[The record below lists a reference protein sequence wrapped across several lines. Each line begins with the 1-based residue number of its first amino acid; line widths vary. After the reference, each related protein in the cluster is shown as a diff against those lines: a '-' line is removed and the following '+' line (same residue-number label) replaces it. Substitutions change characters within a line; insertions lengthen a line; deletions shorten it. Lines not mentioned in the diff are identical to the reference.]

1 MPIETVLA
9 KYRAGRRN
17 TPAQY
22 QWELPGERKMTGLKD
37 VVLLIGRL
45 LLALIFVHEG
55 YTLATHFEGGAAYMA
70 KQGISVPIFVLV
82 IALQLGAGLALV
94 FGLLTRLG
102 ALGLG
107 LFCLATAFMFHTNLA
122 DQNELLHFEKDL
134 GIAGGMFTLIVA
146 GAGTISLDRFVEPW
160 LLSRFNRPA

>member
-1 MPIETVLA
+1 
-9 KYRAGRRN
+9 
-17 TPAQY
+17 
-22 QWELPGERKMTGLKD
+22 MTGLKD
-37 VVLLIGRL
+37 IVLLVGRL

-55 YTLATHFEGGAAYMA
+55 YTLVTHFAGGAAYMA
-70 KQGISVPIFVLV
+70 EQGISLPLFVMV

-94 FGLLTRLG
+94 VGLLTRLG

-107 LFCLATAFMFHTNLA
+107 LFCVATAFMFHTNFA

-146 GAGTISLDRFVEPW
+146 GAGAISLDHFVEPW
-160 LLSRFNRPA
+160 LAGLFKRQA

>member
-1 MPIETVLA
+1 LQD
-9 KYRAGRRN
+9 GRFR
-17 TPAQY
+17 P
-22 QWELPGERKMTGLKD
+22 LSFRKTAEEGSILRGLKD

-55 YTLATHFEGGAAYMA
+55 YTLAAHFEGGAAYMA

-94 FGLLTRLG
+94 VGLLARLG
-102 ALGLG
+102 ALALG
-107 LFCLATAFMFHTNLA
+107 LFCVATALMFHTDFA

-134 GIAGGMFTLIVA
+134 GLAGGMFTLAAA
-146 GAGTISLDRFVEPW
+146 GAGAISFDRFLEPW
-160 LLSRFNRPA
+160 LSGRFRRQA

>member
-1 MPIETVLA
+1 MPIEIVLA
-9 KYRAGRRN
+9 KVQAGRRK
-17 TPAQY
+17 TPAAY
-22 QWELPGERKMTGLKD
+22 QWELKGDQKVTGLKD

-55 YTLATHFEGGAAYMA
+55 YTLTTHFSGGAAYMA
-70 KQGISVPIFVLV
+70 KQGVSLPLFVMV

-94 FGLLTRLG
+94 AGLLTRLG

-107 LFCLATAFMFHTNLA
+107 LFCLMTAFMFHTNFA

-134 GIAGGMFTLIVA
+134 GLAGGMFTLMVA
-146 GAGTISLDRFVEPW
+146 GAGSISFDRFLEPW
-160 LLSRFNRPA
+160 LMGLFKRQA